1 MNLVWKNVYP
11 LIVPSCLSLNL
22 YSLFSKRSVKKK
34 LNCPNCGTQLPDD
47 AAFCYKCGFK
57 INQTPGGAQ
66 SGTGSTGQPAVS
78 SVPPKPEQVVAASG
92 VTSFKCPNCGAPL
105 APKFGEMVIT
115 CEYCGSA
122 ITLGTQGWTNV
133 QKQTMLPLKIAT
145 VDDLNA
151 IIKPMMDKGLLHR
164 HLQENSKQ
172 EEMTL
177 SYVPY
182 WIVSVSART
191 TVVTISETQQVAQ
204 TATTAALMGALLGGG
219 GFGGGGGGGP
229 RRGGGGGRRRVLWNG
244 SLGIGSLFNGAF
256 SFGPIMAYGMGYGGG
271 GSARRTEQMDANYN
285 FPVIA
290 LKALTAYQ
298 PRDYQF
304 ALDGRSLFDITKIP
318 KGIKVLN
325 GDIGEDVAKSQAKT
339 LVDQLQSD
347 NAHAKFHMIQQLT
360 TQSEI
365 GDVELLHAPIWFTK
379 YDHRGNKII
388 LVVDG
393 SSGRVINSI
402 GLS

>member
-1 MNLVWKNVYP
+1 M
-11 LIVPSCLSLNL
+11 
-22 YSLFSKRSVKKK
+22 
-34 LNCPNCGTQLPDD
+34 NCPNCGTQLPDD

-57 INQTPGGAQ
+57 ISQVPGGAQ
-66 SGTGSTGQPAVS
+66 SGGSAEQ
-78 SVPPKPEQVVAASG
+78 SVGATSTATQKPEQVVAASG

-105 APKFGEMVIT
+105 SPKFGEMVIT
-115 CEYCGSA
+115 CEYCGSG
-122 ITLGTQGWTNV
+122 ITLGNQGWTNV
-133 QKQTMLPLKIAT
+133 QKQTMLPLKVTTA
-145 VDDLNA
+145 DAFNA

-172 EEMTL
+172 EEMSL

-191 TVVTISETQQVAQ
+191 TVVATDETQQIAQ
-204 TATTAALMGALLGGG
+204 TATTAALMGALLGGA
-219 GFGGGGGGGP
+219 FGGGGGGGG
-229 RRGGGGGRRRVLWNG
+229 RRGGGGGGRRRVLWNG
-244 SLGIGSLFNGAF
+244 SLGTSALFSGAF
-256 SFGPIMAYGMGYGGG
+256 KFGPIMAYGMGMGRGGG
-271 GSARRTEQMDANYN
+271 GARKTDQMDANYN

-298 PRDYQF
+298 PREYQF
-304 ALDGRSLFDITKIP
+304 NLDGRSLFDITKIP
-318 KGIKVLN
+318 KGVKVLN

-347 NAHAKFHMIQQLT
+347 KAHAKYHMIQQLT
-360 TQSEI
+360 TQSEV
-365 GDVELLHAPIWFTK
+365 GDVELLHAPIWFAK
-379 YDHRGNKII
+379 YDHNGNKII
-388 LVVDG
+388 LVVDA